1 MSTKTLAI
9 FTFFSLYVVISS
21 GVVPGQDSNPSNGNA
36 NAISR
41 PPAMTSSSQT
51 KQNVVPIN
59 RSGTSK
65 FVADFLSTHNAVR
78 LLIGHS
84 PLTWNDTI
92 AYFAE
97 QWARKRVN
105 DCELIHSGGP
115 YGENLFWGGSPT
127 DWSPTTVVKIWAAEK
142 AFYDPKS
149 NSCAK
154 NHMCGHYTQI
164 VWKDTLRV
172 SCASVKWNN
181 NKGTYVICNYDPPAS
196 YLNKHPFGNFCNV
209 LGRC

>member
-1 MSTKTLAI
+1 MSTKTLTI

-21 GVVPGQDSNPSNGNA
+21 GVVPGQDSNPSNGKA

-65 FVADFLSTHNAVR
+65 FVADFLSTHNA
-78 LLIGHS
+78 
-84 PLTWNDTI
+84 
-92 AYFAE
+92 
-97 QWARKRVN
+97 WARKRVN
-105 DCELIHSGGP
+105 DCGLIHSGGP

-154 NHMCGHYTQI
+154 NHMCGHYMQI
-164 VWKDTLRV
+164 VRKDTLRVSCLV

-181 NKGTYVICNYDPPAS
+181 IKGTYVICNYDPPAS

-209 LGRC
+209 LGRCRRRV

>member
-1 MSTKTLAI
+1 MSTKTLTI

-21 GVVPGQDSNPSNGNA
+21 GVVPGQDSSPSNGNA

-41 PPAMTSSSQT
+41 PPAMTFSSQT

-59 RSGTSK
+59 RSGTSN
-65 FVADFLSTHNAVR
+65 ADFLSTHNAVR

-84 PLTWNDTI
+84 PLTWNDAI

-105 DCELIHSGGP
+105 DCELIHSGGL

-142 AFYDPKS
+142 AFYDP
-149 NSCAK
+149 NQTRVPRTTCAAIIHK
-154 NHMCGHYTQI
+154 LFGKIRLGSAVLALNGI
-164 VWKDTLRV
+164 IIKGLTLFATMIPRQ
-172 SCASVKWNN
+172 
-181 NKGTYVICNYDPPAS
+181 VI
-196 YLNKHPFGNFCNV
+196 
-209 LGRC
+209 

>member
-1 MSTKTLAI
+1 
-9 FTFFSLYVVISS
+9 
-21 GVVPGQDSNPSNGNA
+21 
-36 NAISR
+36 
-41 PPAMTSSSQT
+41 MTSSSQT

-59 RSGTSK
+59 RSGTSN
-65 FVADFLSTHNAVR
+65 ADFLSTHNAVR

-196 YLNKHPFGNFCNV
+196 YLNKHPFGNFAMYWDDAEEESEALV
-209 LGRC
+209 AIEPIRCCPKDPNLASIEEKCSHVFKSF